1 MPRLLLRS
9 ALVSAALLLACR
21 KTAPASEAPAEGT
34 PTGADP
40 RAQAAAQLPGF
51 DTRGAARDV
60 PHERFYVEVGD
71 APTRGPADA
80 PVTIVAFSDFECPY
94 CLKGHQNIAALEREF
109 PGKIRFA
116 YKAFPLEFHGHAM
129 VAALVARSAFEQ
141 GKFWEFYDKLFSQKG
156 LDMAR
161 LQAYAREVGLD
172 IARIEGDLEAL
183 KFGTSVQKDMRQ
195 GRKLGVTG
203 TPSYFIN
210 GRHVHGAKPVEV
222 LRAVVEDE
230 LQLAARWREQGVSPD
245 KIYAHAIEG
254 GYREVQVRKPRPG
267 LKPDV
272 IYPVPVD
279 DSPQRGPE
287 VAPVTI
293 VEFADFECGF
303 CVRGN
308 DTLDKLRRRYGDKVR
323 VVYKHFPLDF
333 HSHAFLAARAVMAA
347 HAEGKFWEFHDR
359 LYQHKAQFDENTL
372 LAIARDLKLDL
383 KKFKTRLHS
392 TEADAK
398 ITADQDLG
406 HTLGVR
412 GTPAYFV
419 NGRAVDGAVPE
430 LEFRLVVQEELE
442 RAEALLQTGIAP
454 TALYNRLVTPA
465 PSAAADASD

>member
-1 MPRLLLRS
+1 MPRPSLRL
-9 ALVSAALLLACR
+9 ALVSVALLLACGR
-21 KTAPASEAPAEGT
+21 PAPATEAPTEAG

-40 RAQAAAQLPGF
+40 RAQAAAKLPGF
-51 DTRGAARDV
+51 DTSGAPRDV

-71 APTRGPADA
+71 APVRGPADA

-94 CLKGHQNIAALEREF
+94 CLRGHQAMQALEQEF

-129 VAALVARSAFEQ
+129 VAALVARSALDQ
-141 GKFWEFYDKLFSQKG
+141 GKFWEFYDQLFSQRG

-161 LQAYAREVGLD
+161 LQEYAHKAGLD
-172 IARIEGDLEAL
+172 LARVEGDLEAL
-183 KFGTSVQKDMRQ
+183 KWGSSVQKDMRQ

-222 LRAVVEDE
+222 LRAVVEEE
-230 LQLAARWREQGVSPD
+230 LQLADRWQKQGVPAD
-245 KIYAHAIEG
+245 KIYAHAIAD

-272 IYPVPVD
+272 IYPVPVEG
-279 DSPQRGPE
+279 SPQRGPE
-287 VAPVTI
+287 GAPVTI

-308 DTLDKLRRRYGDKVR
+308 DTLEKLRRRYGDKVR
-323 VVYKHFPLDF
+323 VVFKHFPLPF

-347 HAEGKFWEFHDR
+347 EAEGKFWEFHDR
-359 LYQHKAQFDENTL
+359 LYQQKAQFDEASLT
-372 LAIARDLKLDL
+372 AIARDLKLDL
-383 KKFKTRLHS
+383 KRFKQRLHS
-392 TEADAK
+392 TEADAR
-398 ITADQDLG
+398 IVADQELG

-442 RAEALLQTGIAP
+442 RAEALLQTGVAP
-454 TALYNRLVTPA
+454 SALYNRLVTPA
-465 PSAAADASD
+465 PAAVESSD